1 MYVCRSGRAFS
12 SKLSELN
19 DQVKSD
25 CTPIIACFDV
35 GPDSKHHHFARSTKP
50 RFAPGSESPLPS
62 PSLLRRELTFSS
74 ESDESYGLQLLSRIA
89 SDLQVEEGVQLIIPV
104 AVLQPKRR
112 DSYDHQIHQAEPTS
126 VLRAPYGPEKEAAK
140 VEIDH
145 SDTIDPQMMLQC
157 LDAGALDVV
166 RSPLDKAGIMGL
178 TVHAYR
184 IYKKAKNEAKGFM
197 ATARRRR
204 KQSWVGVEEE
214 KPYAY
219 LREAM
224 VKKLLKGICDPQ
236 NTIEDYQHRDLF
248 VLDKRKSIIAEEVGK
263 WSFCGHDF
271 AEDELVYAGY
281 LILNHALSLPELEH
295 WRIPKGK

>member
-1 MYVCRSGRAFS
+1 M
-12 SKLSELN
+12 
-19 DQVKSD
+19 
-25 CTPIIACFDV
+25 
-35 GPDSKHHHFARSTKP
+35 
-50 RFAPGSESPLPS
+50 
-62 PSLLRRELTFSS
+62 
-74 ESDESYGLQLLSRIA
+74 LSRIA

-104 AVLQPKRR
+104 AIVQPKRR
-112 DSYDHQIHQAEPTS
+112 DSYDHALLQAETNY
-126 VLRAPYGPEKEAAK
+126 VLRAPYGPETEASK
-140 VEIDH
+140 VDADQ
-145 SDTIDPQMMLQC
+145 SDIIDPQMMLQC

-184 IYKKAKNEAKGFM
+184 IYKKAKNEQKGFM
-197 ATARRRR
+197 ATTRRRR

-236 NTIEDYQHRDLF
+236 NLIEDYQHRDLF
-248 VLDKRKSIIAEEVGK
+248 VTEERKALIAEEIGK

-271 AEDELVYAGY
+271 SEDELVYAGY
-281 LILNHALSLPELEH
+281 LILNHALSVPFVDK
-295 WRIPKGK
+295 WRIGRGKLSYP